1 MRSRGQPCPRV
12 RPPPLPRPQN
22 QRPRPPTPNRS
33 GAAHERPPPR
43 RSYPLLK
50 QYQPHDDVTFE
61 ARIDLDVEE
70 ILAKLPSDGAADFT
84 GAMAIYTSGGGN
96 GAAAT
101 LESLATPGATM
112 ESDTWY
118 PVYKTYWG
126 SQIHYADD
134 FVKNTDTLPDAMRKE
149 LIKKGSVYQGVW
161 MQVVH
166 NLDKGKR
173 TCDSD
178 FWDKGMAYYLGSL
191 EGEYATSADY
201 ASTGNLLYALAQKR
215 CAEFGTCATTTD
227 SSTVA
232 AVNKKVQSAGG
243 FGYQGR
249 DLLYHQ
255 AGCNDANLDLAFK
268 GMVSQMTVP
277 LVQGMLKYAWKADPV
292 KGDSCDGQAGNDAAT
307 VATNDGSTGDCAKSW
322 AEGWAF
328 AAAVLPQVH
337 KCDATAAT
345 TIRANLDVASTTG
358 PMKDGVAAVKTAIES
373 VYDCLGI
380 SCTDVGEYQASGM
393 VKSGM
398 DACTFAPA
406 NDVDSTTS
414 SGATVP
420 MDTDSAAHRAGA
432 ALAGAVVAAAV
443 IA

>member
-1 MRSRGQPCPRV
+1 MATSRAVLACA
-12 RPPPLPRPQN
+12 L
-22 QRPRPPTPNRS
+22 
-33 GAAHERPPPR
+33 AASPALG
-43 RSYPLLK
+43 SWPLLN
-50 QYQPHDDVTFE
+50 QYQPHNDVQ
-61 ARIDLDVEE
+61 AQAKIDLDVEE
-70 ILAKLPSDGAADFT
+70 ILAKLPSDAAADFT

-101 LESLATPGATM
+101 LESLATPDVGTM
-112 ESDTWY
+112 DSDTWY

-149 LIKKGSVYQGVW
+149 LIKKGSVYQGLW
-161 MQVVH
+161 MHAVH

-173 TCDSD
+173 DCDVEL
-178 FWDKGMAYYLGSL
+178 WDKGMAYYIGSL

-292 KGDSCDGQAGNDAAT
+292 KGDSCAGQAGNDAAT
-307 VATNDGSTGDCAKSW
+307 VATNDDSAGTDCAKSW

-328 AAAVLPQVH
+328 AAAVLPQIH
-337 KCDATAAT
+337 KCDVTAAA
-345 TIRANLDVASTTG
+345 TIRDNLDIAAAE
-358 PMKDGVAAVKTAIES
+358 PMKDGVAAVKAAVEG
-373 VYDCLGI
+373 VYGCLGI
-380 SCTDVGEYQASGM
+380 ICSDVGEFQSSTGVYAGM
-393 VKSGM
+393 E
-398 DACTFAPA
+398 ACPDPPAPA
-406 NDVDSTTS
+406 PTPSPQTPRPTFCQFSNCADS
-414 SGATVP
+414 GQGVQ
-420 MDTDSAAHRAGA
+420 MTDAAARRAGA
-432 ALAGAVVAAAV
+432 ALAGAAVAF

>member
-1 MRSRGQPCPRV
+1 MAANARGQGTDR
-12 RPPPLPRPQN
+12 R
-22 QRPRPPTPNRS
+22 

-84 GAMAIYTSGGGN
+84 GAMAIYSGGGDSKDII
-96 GAAAT
+96 AAT
-101 LESLATPGATM
+101 LESLATPGATTM
-112 ESDTWY
+112 ASDTWY
-118 PVYKTYWG
+118 PVYKAYWG
-126 SQIHYADD
+126 SQINYADT
-134 FVKNTDTLPDAMRKE
+134 FVQDAASGTLPAEMKKE
-149 LIKKGSVYQGVW
+149 LIKKGIVYQGLW

-166 NLDKGKR
+166 NLDKGQR
-173 TCDSD
+173 DCDVKL
-178 FWDKGMAYYLGSL
+178 WDKGMAYYFGSL
-191 EGEYATSADY
+191 EGEYQTSADI
-201 ASTGNLLYALAQKR
+201 ASKGNLLYALAQKR

-227 SSTVA
+227 SSTIA
-232 AVNKKVQSAGG
+232 AVNDKVQSAAIDGSEN
-243 FGYQGR
+243 Y
-249 DLLYHQ
+249 LYHQ
-255 AGCNDANLDLAFK
+255 VACNDAGLELAFK

-277 LVQGMLKYAWKADPV
+277 LVQGMLKYAWKADPANFNW
-292 KGDSCDGQAGNDAAT
+292 CFGQAGNDAAT
-307 VATNDGSTGDCAKSW
+307 VATNDGSAGDCAKSW

-337 KCDATAAT
+337 KCDASAAT
-345 TIRANLDVASTTG
+345 KIKENLDIESTAG
-358 PMKDGVAAVKTAIES
+358 PMTGGVKAVKDAIES

-380 SCTDVGEYQASGM
+380 SCTDVGAYQSSG
-393 VKSGM
+393 VVYAGM
-398 DACTFAPA
+398 DACTFAPS

>member
-1 MRSRGQPCPRV
+1 VAVAANARGQGSDR
-12 RPPPLPRPQN
+12 R
-22 QRPRPPTPNRS
+22 

-84 GAMAIYTSGGGN
+84 GAMAIYSGGGDSKDII
-96 GAAAT
+96 AAT
-101 LESLATPGATM
+101 LESLATPGATTM
-112 ESDTWY
+112 ASDTWY
-118 PVYKTYWG
+118 PVYKTYWD
-126 SQIHYADD
+126 SQVNYADK
-134 FVKNTDTLPDAMRKE
+134 FVQDAASGTLPDAMKKE
-149 LIKKGSVYQGVW
+149 LIKKGSVYQGLW
-161 MQVVH
+161 MYAVH
-166 NLDKGKR
+166 NLEKGKR
-173 TCDSD
+173 DCDVD
-178 FWDKGMAYYLGSL
+178 FWDEGMAYYIGSL

-227 SSTVA
+227 SSTIA
-232 AVNKKVQSAGG
+232 AVNTNVQSVTG
-243 FGYQGR
+243 FGKQGY
-249 DLLYHQ
+249 DLIYMQ
-255 AGCNDANLDLAFK
+255 KACNDANLDLAFK

-307 VATNDGSTGDCAKSW
+307 VATNDAANSKDCAKSW

-345 TIRANLDVASTTG
+345 TIRANLDVASTE
-358 PMKDGVAAVKTAIES
+358 PMKDGVAAVKAAIEG

-380 SCTDVGEYQASGM
+380 TCTDVGAYQASGD

-398 DACTFAPA
+398 AACTFAPS
-406 NDVDSTTS
+406 NDVDSTAS

-420 MDTDSAAHRAGA
+420 MNTDSAVRRAGA